1 MDSAIFCCIL
11 LYFRSLRIPRTFEG
25 RVEQSANLHLDL
37 SFLRV
42 PKTSVKGTLK
52 ISITDLYFIDVQSF
66 KTHPKIKVS
75 KATLD

>member
-25 RVEQSANLHLDL
+25 RVEQDANLSLDL
-37 SFLRV
+37 GFLRV
-42 PKTSVKGTLK
+42 PKTSVIETLK
-52 ISITDLYFIDVQSF
+52 INAHGFSFIDVQSF